1 MNLSD
6 LDAYVSTVLQKL
18 RAARTDLTTVEVK
31 AAAGGLP
38 KSTVE
43 TVSAFSNT
51 DGGLILLGLDE
62 NADFSVVEVDSKKL
76 ASDLASAC
84 ADQLEPPIRP
94 EIEIVDIDGLNIV
107 AAIVDE
113 LPPTQKPCFVK
124 TRGIE
129 RGSFVRTFDGDRSL
143 STYEVHVLQS
153 SRGQPNDDGAVV
165 DDATLDDLDP
175 ALMSALVRR
184 LRSTRGQVFASAGD
198 DEILDMMGVTVTR
211 DGRRGVTLAGL
222 LALGKFP
229 QQFMPQLDVTFVV
242 LPTVSG
248 EPLQD
253 GTRFLDN
260 QSIDGPI
267 PRMVAET
274 LAALRRNM
282 KRRSIVVGLG
292 REDRW
297 EYPEEAIRELVANAL
312 MHRDYNQLAHGTQ
325 VRVSLYPDRL
335 EVSSP
340 GGLHGPVSHEDLL
353 AEPVSSSRNARLAKL
368 LEDVEVESTS
378 RTVCENRGTGL
389 LATAAA
395 LRDAG
400 MEPPQVVD
408 NIREF
413 RMIIRNH
420 GLLDDDAVA
429 WLSTIGTAGLNDRQR
444 LAMAFIHRNGRITNQ
459 QYRSVTGTDS
469 LTATRELTGLAAE
482 GLIDKTSDRR
492 WTVWVLAG
500 DQEHELQPRL
510 DFGEDARPRVRSD
523 RRTSIRALL
532 HGGPQSTSYLAK
544 ELGITAEGV
553 RRWLRRMEDAGEV
566 EPTSKRRRSRNNKWR
581 LSGTG
586 DSTAEDAHKA

>member
-1 MNLSD
+1 MPD
-6 LDAYVSTVLQKL
+6 LDTLVHDVLPKL

-31 AAAGGLP
+31 AAVGGLS
-38 KSTVE
+38 KTIVE

-51 DGGLILLGLDE
+51 DGGLIVLGLDE
-62 NADFSVVEVDSKKL
+62 DTNFSVLEVDSGKL

-94 EIEIVDIDGLNIV
+94 EIEIIQIEGRLVV
-107 AAIVDE
+107 AAIVEE

-124 TRGIE
+124 SRGIE
-129 RGSFVRTFDGDRSL
+129 RGSFVRTFDGDRAL
-143 STYEVHVLQS
+143 STYEVHVLRS
-153 SRGQPNDDGAVV
+153 SRGQPNDDGALVEE
-165 DDATLDDLDP
+165 ATLDDLD
-175 ALMSALVRR
+175 AVLTSALIRR
-184 LRSTRGQVFASAGD
+184 LRSTRGKVFSEASD
-198 DEILDMMGVTVTR
+198 DEILDMMGVTTSR
-211 DGRRGVTLAGL
+211 DGVRYVTLAGL
-222 LALGKFP
+222 LALGRFP
-229 QQFMPQLDVTFVV
+229 QQFVPQLDVTFVA
-242 LPTVSG
+242 LATVSG

-267 PRMVAET
+267 PLMVAET

-312 MHRDYNQLAHGTQ
+312 MHRDYHPLAHGTQ

-340 GGLHGPVSHEDLL
+340 GGLHGPVSREDLL

-368 LEDVEVESTS
+368 LEDVEIESTS
-378 RTVCENRGTGL
+378 RTVCENRGSGL

-395 LRDAG
+395 LRNAG
-400 MEPPQVVD
+400 MEPPQVID
-408 NIREF
+408 NVREF
-413 RMIIRNH
+413 RMVVRNH

-429 WLSTIGTAGLNDRQR
+429 WLSTIDTASLNDRQR
-444 LAMAFIHRNGRITNQ
+444 LALAFLHRNQRITNQ

-482 GLIDKTSDRR
+482 GLLDKTSDRR
-492 WTVWVLAG
+492 WAVWVLAG
-500 DQEHELQPRL
+500 ADESEPQQRL
-510 DFGEDARPRVRSD
+510 DLVEKPPQRSRQD
-523 RRTSIRALL
+523 RRPAIRAILEP
-532 HGGPQSTSYLAK
+532 GPQTAQLLAE
-544 ELGITAEGV
+544 ELSITKEGV
-553 RRWLRRMEDAGEV
+553 LRWLRRMEEAGEV
-566 EPTSKRRRSRNNKWR
+566 EPTSKKRRSRHNKWK
-581 LSGTG
+581 LCLISEDQVTP
-586 DSTAEDAHKA
+586 AEPLD